1 MASASTRPS
10 SGAAI
15 KADVGFHYGWVVV
28 GAAFSVLFVAYGVQ
42 FSFGLFF
49 TALVAEFG
57 WSRASLS
64 GVFSLYAGAYAF
76 LGLIAGRLTDRW
88 GPRTVVATGALLY
101 GLGLALSGRISWLG
115 GLYLTYL
122 LAAAGMSTAY
132 VPCNATVVKWFT
144 ARRGLAVG
152 IAMAGAS
159 LGTFACPPLIALL
172 LARTGWRTAY
182 GILGGVLFVLIAG
195 LALLLVREPAARGL
209 LPYGGVPDAVPRPEA
224 TGTGWGPGEA
234 LRHPS
239 FWGLLGVYTAT
250 WIPVFLPLVHLAPL
264 AQDLGLGPAVG
275 AAALS
280 ALGIGAVA
288 GRLAM
293 GALSDRIGRRATL
306 ALALGLQA
314 LSFLTL
320 ALARS
325 APPLLG
331 SAALFGYCYG
341 AISSLMPA
349 IVGDYYGP
357 AHAGSLVGIIFGVAG
372 PAGAVGPLLAG
383 WIFDA
388 SGAYTWA
395 FLISALTNLIALGL
409 LAVTRPPAR
418 VAGPGLSGGCT

>member
-1 MASASTRPS
+1 M
-10 SGAAI
+10 G
-15 KADVGFHYGWVVV
+15 VHYGWVVV

-49 TALVAEFG
+49 TALAAEFG

-64 GVFSLYAGAYAF
+64 GVFSLYGGAYAF
-76 LGLIAGRLTDRW
+76 LGLFAGRLTDRW
-88 GPRTVVATGALLY
+88 GPRAVVATGALLY

-115 GLYLTYL
+115 QLYLTYL

-144 ARRGLAVG
+144 AKRGLAVG
-152 IAMAGAS
+152 ITMAGAS

-172 LARTGWRTAY
+172 LARVGWRAAY
-182 GILGGVLFVLIAG
+182 GILGGIVFALIAG
-195 LALLLVREPAARGL
+195 LSLLLVREPAARGL
-209 LPYGGVPDAVPRPEA
+209 DPYGGVPDSARRSEA
-224 TGTGWGPGEA
+224 TATSWRPGEV

-239 FWGLLGVYTAT
+239 FWGLLAVYTAT
-250 WIPVFLPLVHLAPL
+250 WIPVFLPLVHLVPL

-275 AAALS
+275 AATLS

-293 GALSDRIGRRATL
+293 GALSDRIGRRPTL
-306 ALALGLQA
+306 AIALGLQA
-314 LSFLTL
+314 LSFLSL
-320 ALARS
+320 ALAGS
-325 APPLLG
+325 APALLA

-341 AISSLMPA
+341 AISSLMPS

-372 PAGAVGPLLAG
+372 PASALGPLLAG
-383 WIFDA
+383 WVFDTA
-388 SGAYTWA
+388 GAYTWA
-395 FLISALTNLIALGL
+395 FLVSALTNLLALGL
-409 LAVTRPPAR
+409 LIITRPPLRA
-418 VAGPGLSGGCT
+418 AGGLSGAYT

>member
-1 MASASTRPS
+1 MSRPS
-10 SGAAI
+10 EDPASFPGKTLA
-15 KADVGFHYGWVVV
+15 GGHYGWVVV
-28 GAAFSVLFVAYGVQ
+28 GAAFAVLFVAYGVQ

-49 TALVAEFG
+49 TALTAEFG

-64 GVFSLYAGAYAF
+64 GVFSLYAAAYAIF
-76 LGLIAGRLTDRW
+76 GLIAGRLTDRW

-115 GLYLTYL
+115 HLYLTYL
-122 LAAAGMSTAY
+122 LAAAGMGTAY

-144 ARRGLAVG
+144 AKRGLAVG
-152 IAMAGAS
+152 ITMAGAS

-172 LARTGWRTAY
+172 LARTGWRPAY
-182 GILGGVLFVLIAG
+182 GILGGTVFVLIAG
-195 LALLLVREPAARGL
+195 LALLLVRDPAARGL
-209 LPYGGVPDAVPRPEA
+209 APYGGAPDPALRSDA
-224 TGTGWGPGEA
+224 AGTSWGAGEA
-234 LRHPS
+234 LRHRS

-314 LSFLTL
+314 LSFLSL

-325 APPLLG
+325 APPLLA

-341 AISSLMPA
+341 AISSLMPT

-372 PAGAVGPLLAG
+372 PTAALGPLLAG

-395 FLISALTNLIALGL
+395 FLAAALTNLVALGIL
-409 LAVTRPPAR
+409 VATRPPGR
-418 VAGPGLSGGCT
+418 GTGPGLSGACT